1 MPKKLFLQAIV
12 KVTFGILLI
21 GLLIFLPAGTLS
33 FSRGWLFMA
42 VLFIPMLLAG
52 IILMRK
58 NPELLKRRLKAKETQ
73 KAQSAVI
80 KMSGVMFVFGFIIA
94 GLDFR
99 FGWSEISDTVV
110 VIATIV
116 FLLSYL
122 LYAEVIRENKYLSR
136 TIEVSEDQTVVDT
149 GLYGIVRHPMYMAT
163 LFLFLSMPLV
173 LGSFWAF
180 LVFLLYPALIV
191 KRMKHEETFLAQNLD
206 GYKEY
211 QKKVK
216 YRLIPFIW

>member
-1 MPKKLFLQAIV
+1 MPKKLFVQAIT

-33 FSRGWLFMA
+33 FLRGWLLMA
-42 VLFIPMLLAG
+42 VLFIPMLFAG
-52 IILMRK
+52 VILMLF
-58 NPELLKRRLKAKETQ
+58 NPELLKRRLNAKETQ
-73 KAQSAVI
+73 KEQSAVI

-110 VIATIV
+110 MTATIV

-136 TIEVSEDQTVVDT
+136 TIEVEESQAVVDT
-149 GLYGIVRHPMYMAT
+149 GLYSVVRHPMYMAT
-163 LFLFLSMPLV
+163 LFLFLSMPLI

-180 LVFLLYPALIV
+180 LIFLCYPFIVV
-191 KRMKHEETFLAQNLD
+191 KRIQYEEIFLAQNLD

>member
-1 MPKKLFLQAIV
+1 MPKKLFLQAIT

-52 IILMRK
+52 VILMLFS
-58 NPELLKRRLKAKETQ
+58 PELLKRRLKAKETQ

-110 VIATIV
+110 VTATIV

-163 LFLFLSMPLV
+163 LFLFLSMPLI

-191 KRMKHEETFLAQNLD
+191 KRMKHEETFLEENLD